1 MKTMENETIEARVR
15 RFLKFAGVG
24 QLLLKESVGSARAL
38 EILRA
43 IDVSSLLRCPSARR
57 YSCLREI
64 RYDFGTLIANPANYL
79 EGINDRE
86 FSGTY
91 QQLRHND
98 EITHKLVLEN
108 NLFFNLPQ
116 QILFMARLQYLA
128 AEGLSE
134 HMKRLPA
141 RYHIR
146 WQTTYETQNRYCA
159 IETSQN

>member
-1 MKTMENETIEARVR
+1 MENETIEARVR

-43 IDVSSLLRCPSARR
+43 IDVSSLLRCPSARKYDWHIGDR
-57 YSCLREI
+57 K
-64 RYDFGTLIANPANYL
+64 YDFALLIKNPLDYL
-79 EGINDRE
+79 EGIEDSS

-91 QQLRHND
+91 KQIVHRDVAL
-98 EITHKLVLEN
+98 THILVLDN
-108 NLFFNLPQ
+108 QIRFNIPQ
-116 QILFMARLQYLA
+116 GILFDARVLYLRR
-128 AEGLSE
+128 EGLPDPVGKS
-134 HMKRLPA
+134 PA
-141 RYHIR
+141 RYNIR